1 LGGVGYY
8 GDFTIIQVIHLKFLE
23 QHLQHPQEKIKIK
36 IRIKVENL
44 KNETNGQ
51 TDYFMLV

>member
-36 IRIKVENL
+36 IKIKL
-44 KNETNGQ
+44 KNETIGQ
-51 TDYFMLV
+51 TDHFMLQ